1 MGLYDSGQLS
11 HGFKKR
17 QNHDGGVLVKNLGR
31 GIKAHFA
38 GIERQDNRTSV
49 IFVGK
54 VLDYLEIATEHID
67 TNIIRNSICA

>member
-1 MGLYDSGQLS
+1 M
-11 HGFKKR
+11 
-17 QNHDGGVLVKNLGR
+17 KNLDR

-38 GIERQDNRTSV
+38 GIERQDNHTCV
-49 IFVGK
+49 ILVGN